1 MHGPGQIA
9 QPQVV
14 ECGPG
19 RVEADIAALAA
30 RQYGV
35 VATGQLVAL
44 GWSQQA
50 VAKRVA
56 AGRLHRVHHG
66 VYAVGHRVLG
76 RHGRWMAA
84 VLAGG
89 PDAVLSHASA
99 AALWEIRASD
109 ATWIDITVPRTGRRS
124 RAGLRV
130 HRPRRLSPEEVTT
143 RHGIPVTSA
152 ARTVLD
158 MAGRL
163 PPTRL
168 YRLLDQVEIREL
180 TDYPALAAVAAA
192 HAGHPGASKLR
203 QALRSHDAGSD
214 VTKSDLEALFLGLC
228 RHHGLPAPRVNL
240 TIAGQEVDFLFADDL
255 LVVETDSWRYH
266 KTRRAFENDRAR
278 DARLARAGYRT
289 LRFTDRQLEREPGMV
304 AETVRSHV
312 TRP

>member
-1 MHGPGQIA
+1 
-9 QPQVV
+9 
-14 ECGPG
+14 
-19 RVEADIAALAA
+19 VEAEIAALAE

-35 VATGQLVAL
+35 VATRQLVAL

-56 AGRLHRVHHG
+56 VGRLHRVHHG

-89 PDAVLSHASA
+89 PDAVLSHVSA
-99 AALWEIRASD
+99 AALWEMRASE

-124 RAGLRV
+124 RPALRV
-130 HRPRRLSPEEVTT
+130 HRPRRLLPDEVTI
-143 RHGIPVTSA
+143 RHRIPVTSA
-152 ARTVLD
+152 SRTVLD
-158 MAGRL
+158 MAARL

-180 TDYPALAAVAAA
+180 TDYTALSAVAAA
-192 HAGHPGASKLR
+192 HPGHRGARKLR
-203 QALRSHDAGSD
+203 EALRTHEAGTDA
-214 VTKSDLEALFLGLC
+214 TKSDLEALFLGLC
-228 RHHGLPAPRVNL
+228 HHHGLPTPRVNP
-240 TIAGQEVDFLFADDL
+240 TVAGKEVDFLFADGR

-266 KTRRAFENDRAR
+266 KTRQAFENDRAR

-312 TRP
+312 ARP